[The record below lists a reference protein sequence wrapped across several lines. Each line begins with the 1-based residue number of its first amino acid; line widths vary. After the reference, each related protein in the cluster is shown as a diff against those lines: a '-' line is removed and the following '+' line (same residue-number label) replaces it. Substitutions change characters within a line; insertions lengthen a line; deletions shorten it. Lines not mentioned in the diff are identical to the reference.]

1 MDTYIVCSDEL
12 YHHGIK
18 GMKWGV
24 RRYQNEDGTRT
35 PRGRLHE
42 HRLAK
47 AEARAQAKAA
57 KARER
62 KRKENKR
69 YKESAY
75 NQAKGMSDEDL
86 VKAINR
92 MRLEKQFIDMKTS
105 DIMAGKVASQG
116 VLAEYGNTFVR
127 DASREFSA
135 DLARNTG
142 QTLSRKIVKPWEN
155 PLDTQQKRYKV
166 ANARQAYI
174 NSKHK

>member
-1 MDTYIVCSDEL
+1 MDTYIICSDEL

-35 PRGRLHE
+35 PRGKIHDR
-42 HRLAK
+42 RLAR
-47 AEARAQAKAA
+47 AEAREQARAL

-62 KRKENKR
+62 KRRENKR
-69 YKESAY
+69 FKESAY

-105 DIMAGKVASQG
+105 DIMAGKAASQG

-127 DASREFSA
+127 DASREFSS
-135 DLARNTG
+135 DLARNAG
-142 QTLSRKIVKPWEN
+142 QNLSRKIVKPWQD
-155 PLDTQQKRYKV
+155 PLDTTKKKV
-166 ANARQAYI
+166 DIANSMKKL
-174 NSKHK
+174 NKK